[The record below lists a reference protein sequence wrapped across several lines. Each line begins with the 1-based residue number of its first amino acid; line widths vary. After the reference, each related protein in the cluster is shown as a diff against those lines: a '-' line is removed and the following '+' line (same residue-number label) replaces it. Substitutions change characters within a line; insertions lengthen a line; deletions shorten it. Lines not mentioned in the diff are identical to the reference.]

1 MNSSL
6 SKLIDLIDDCFK
18 NNPNKH
24 IDNGNTYYIN
34 CEGYG
39 HIKLS
44 NGKYFISTGIFDI
57 KYHPI
62 NIIKQNK
69 IYQLINIIKKK

>member
-24 IDNGNTYYIN
+24 IDNGNTYYI
-34 CEGYG
+34 
-39 HIKLS
+39 KLS

-62 NIIKQNK
+62 NNIKQNK